1 MVRALYKTSRDDRR
15 FCMVDWTVVACN
27 SLGIPEAV
35 AGVTVLAAG
44 T

>member
-1 MVRALYKTSRDDRR
+1 
-15 FCMVDWTVVACN
+15 MVDWTVVTCN

-44 T
+44 TSVPAGRV